1 MKKDKRIIISVLL
14 LGIVLTIN
22 FISVITERL
31 DYEKRKESGNE
42 RWKQVEVI
50 IKSIDERV
58 KELEENA
65 RCN

>member
-1 MKKDKRIIISVLL
+1 MKKDRRIIIFILL
-14 LGIVLTIN
+14 IIMLTIN
-22 FISVITERL
+22 FIAMITNQL

-42 RWKQVEVI
+42 RWKQVEAI
-50 IKSIDERV
+50 INGIDERV